1 MEQTK
6 KSGFKESAKNAG
18 NKVKSFVSKK
28 YQSAKKK
35 VSNYKSDIRTAYDI
49 GYAKGWDD
57 AYVVPK
63 RWGAKSAAAR
73 GYKKGL
79 KQRCKSDE
87 YIRQSQR
94 KGEQC

>member
-6 KSGFKESAKNAG
+6 KTGFKESAKNAG
-18 NKVKSFVSKK
+18 NKVKTYVSKK

-57 AYVVPK
+57 AYDIPK
-63 RWGAKSAAAR
+63 RFGAKTAAAR

-79 KQRCKSDE
+79 KKRLKADK
-87 YIRQSQR
+87 YIRQYQR
-94 KGEQC
+94 KGE